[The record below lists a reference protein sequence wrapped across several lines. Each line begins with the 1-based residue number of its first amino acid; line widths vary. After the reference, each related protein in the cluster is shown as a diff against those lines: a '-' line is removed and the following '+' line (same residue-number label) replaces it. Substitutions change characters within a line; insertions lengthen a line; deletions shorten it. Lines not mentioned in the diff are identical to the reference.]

1 MIAFDRIVDG
11 IFIGTCPENRLDAER
26 LSQNRITA
34 VFNLQS
40 DADLVARQIH
50 WADLEQAYLELGI
63 SPYRA
68 PIIDFDDADM
78 AALLPNAVATLAA
91 VIKEYSRV
99 YVHCTAGQQRSPS
112 AVIGYLAWHCGY
124 DLEEAITLVM
134 STRKCAPPLHVI
146 RALDATRG

>member
-11 IFIGTCPENRLDAER
+11 IFVGTCPENRLDAER

-78 AALLPNAVATLAA
+78 AALLPNAVRTLAG
-91 VIKEYSRV
+91 VIRNHSRV

-112 AVIGYLAWHCGY
+112 AVIGYLAWHCGH

-134 STRKCAPPLHVI
+134 SARKCAPPLHVI
-146 RALDATRG
+146 RALDETRG